1 MPPSSADSGGRSS
14 SLLIDASAGAGS
26 RDKSAMGA
34 DGRGRIGDGERSG
47 EGLDRTGERDDEQLE
62 EAADPARARGARN
75 GQYGQS
81 RAGDGEASEST
92 TVAEGGP

>member
-1 MPPSSADSGGRSS
+1 MDPGTGGDTTRAGNMSSPPADSGGRSS

-34 DGRGRIGDGERSG
+34 DGRGRVGDGERSG
-47 EGLDRTGERDDEQLE
+47 EGLDGTGERDDERLG

-75 GQYGQS
+75 GH
-81 RAGDGEASEST
+81 
-92 TVAEGGP
+92 